1 LSTSEHT
8 APNGTAPPVVDALE
22 QYAEGMAHLL
32 APLSARRAQLEAE
45 VAELVEQEARIK
57 DALSALRGP
66 KRSPRVPPPKDKA
79 KSTNE
84 WRPSQKTL
92 DDVYAALAKA
102 DGPLN
107 YSDLAEATGHSRGS
121 VTKAIDI
128 LRKEARVRFVGQAGR
143 GQANLYAPMPSG

>member
-1 LSTSEHT
+1 MSTSEHT
-8 APNGTAPPVVDALE
+8 APNGTAPPAVDALQ
-22 QYAEGMAHLL
+22 QYAEGMEHLL
-32 APLSARRAQLEAE
+32 APISARRAQLEAE
-45 VAELVEQEARIK
+45 VTELAEQEARIK

-66 KRSPRVPPPKDKA
+66 KRSPRTQPATKG

-92 DDVYAALAKA
+92 DDVFAALATA
-102 DGPLN
+102 DEPMN

-121 VTKAIDI
+121 VTKAIEI